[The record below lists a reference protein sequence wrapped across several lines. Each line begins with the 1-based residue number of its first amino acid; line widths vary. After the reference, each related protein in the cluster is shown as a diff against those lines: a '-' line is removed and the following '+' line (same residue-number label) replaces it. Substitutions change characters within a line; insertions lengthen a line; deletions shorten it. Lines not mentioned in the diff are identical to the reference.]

1 MNCPVKSPQGKT
13 VAVIAAL
20 VCMLGVVAVFVFRSF
35 VFSSC
40 QPSASVESSA
50 TASVAEP
57 PRDRRA
63 PVLEGSEVKREAL
76 ILREGLRYRQGETA
90 PFTGVMTEFYGDGTL
105 QSRSVISNGLLEGLS
120 EGWYTNG
127 CKQVEEIF
135 RGGVSHGLRVK
146 WYENGQDLS
155 EAPIVS
161 GKMEGV
167 FKRWH
172 ENGVLAEEVPM
183 RNGNP
188 NGLVRAFYPSGR
200 LKAEARLT
208 DGVVSDQ
215 KNWADGESPVCAPDS
230 DKRRK

>member
-1 MNCPVKSPQGKT
+1 MNCPLKRSSRSLIV
-13 VAVIAAL
+13 VAAAL
-20 VCMLGVVAVFVFRSF
+20 GCLLGVVAVVVFRS
-35 VFSSC
+35 
-40 QPSASVESSA
+40 PPTPASVESA
-50 TASVAEP
+50 ARVVVAEP

-63 PVLEGSEVKREAL
+63 PVLDGTEVKREAL
-76 ILREGLRYRQGETA
+76 IVRDGRRYRQDEST
-90 PFTGVMTEFYGDGTL
+90 PFTGVMTEVYGNGML

-146 WYENGQDLS
+146 WYENGQELS

-161 GKMEGV
+161 GKIEGV

-183 RNGNP
+183 RDGQA
-188 NGLVRAFYPSGR
+188 NGLARAFYPSGCR
-200 LKAEARLT
+200 KAEARLT

-215 KNWADGESPVCAPDS
+215 KNWADGESPTLATDANS
-230 DKRRK
+230 LRK

>member
-1 MNCPVKSPQGKT
+1 MRGPIISSRRIA
-13 VAVIAAL
+13 VAIVTAL
-20 VCMLGVVAVFVFRSF
+20 VCSLGVVGIFVFRT
-35 VFSSC
+35 
-40 QPSASVESSA
+40 PPTPAPTESPA
-50 TASVAEP
+50 AASVAAP
-57 PRDRRA
+57 PRDRRS
-63 PVLEGSEVKREAL
+63 PVLSGNEVRRDAL
-76 ILREGLRYRQGETA
+76 ILRDGLRCRQGEPG

-135 RGGVSHGLRVK
+135 RSGVSHGLRIK
-146 WYENGQDLS
+146 WHENGRELS

-188 NGLVRAFYPSGR
+188 NGRVRAFYPSGC

-208 DGVVSDQ
+208 DGVVFDQ
-215 KNWADGESPVCAPDS
+215 KNWADGESQVRAPVPGP
-230 DKRRK
+230 

>member
-1 MNCPVKSPQGKT
+1 VNCPTKRSSRSLIVG
-13 VAVIAAL
+13 IAAL
-20 VCMLGVVAVFVFRSF
+20 GCLLGVVAVVVFRSF
-35 VFSSC
+35 IFSSC
-40 QPSASVESSA
+40 QQPVSVESPA
-50 TASVAEP
+50 RVVVAEP

-63 PVLEGSEVKREAL
+63 PVLDGTEVKREAL
-76 ILREGLRYRQGETA
+76 IVRDGRRYQQDEST
-90 PFTGVMTEFYGDGTL
+90 PFTGVMTEVYGNGML

-146 WYENGQDLS
+146 WYENGQELS

-161 GKMEGV
+161 GKIDGV

-183 RNGNP
+183 RDGNA
-188 NGLVRAFYPSGR
+188 NGLVRAFYPSGK

-215 KNWADGESPVCAPDS
+215 KNWADGGERSTSARDEL
-230 DKRRK
+230 